1 MAADPLFLEAWVNR
15 QDHRIFGRR
24 LEPLSLWHLLALDA
38 IDSPF
43 LPDGGDDATISD
55 YLLAVAILSK
65 KVPVDLQVDPEG
77 IVPSRMSVLR
87 AIPFGRKQ
95 KDANAK
101 LRAYFDDYWSA
112 LQIWPDGDESRTP
125 IGAPW
130 ILAKVAFLLR
140 NTNLTEHRIWSAPI
154 GQILCY
160 EAALLEQVASA
171 KIVSM
176 NDWETMREM
185 QEKEANGGN

>member
-43 LPDGGDDATISD
+43 LPDGDDEATISD
-55 YLLAVAILSK
+55 YLLAAAILSK
-65 KVPVDLQVDPEG
+65 RVPHDLQIDPEK
-77 IVPSRMSVLR
+77 IAPSRMSIMR
-87 AIPFGRKQ
+87 AIPFGLAQ
-95 KDANAK
+95 KKANAK

-112 LQIWPDGDESRTP
+112 LQIWPDSDEPRVT

-140 NTNLTEHRIWSAPI
+140 NTNLSEYRIWSAPI

-160 EAALLEQVASA
+160 EAALLEQIGNA